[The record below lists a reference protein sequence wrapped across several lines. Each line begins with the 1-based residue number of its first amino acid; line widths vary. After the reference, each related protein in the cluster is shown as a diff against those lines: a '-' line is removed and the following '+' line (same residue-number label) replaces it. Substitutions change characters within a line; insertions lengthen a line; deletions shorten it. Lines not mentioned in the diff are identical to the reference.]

1 MKQMGMLNRLTYRI
15 VAVVLALS
23 SLPGAAQS
31 SHSPWGS
38 KVADAAQW
46 APAALPWGVK
56 IAGGATRSDWGR
68 MAVSQGIGAIVMAG
82 AVEGL
87 KHWTDAPRPDGS
99 DRHAFPSGHAAVAF
113 MGATMVERELGWRSP
128 WYTFGAYSLAS
139 AVAMERVI
147 DRRHRPVD
155 VIAGA
160 GIGILAAHI
169 GYAVGDVICGRSPFG
184 SQRGDVPGDPDNIP
198 FLALET
204 SMVIPTV
211 TVSAGPVVIKPEVA
225 LAVGLKLGVPI
236 DDRWGCSARVA
247 LRSTPIYVRNGALCT
262 YVAPLTAI
270 GIELAGSYMYPVNSR
285 VELNGELAAGYFT
298 NFRLRSDD
306 GSVRQSA
313 GAPLARLS
321 AGARYNFTDKI
332 SVGFNCGYELSRMC
346 FSVEPS
352 AAYNI
357 PEAAS
362 GSVLMPSVVL
372 NVNTRV
378 RF

>member
-1 MKQMGMLNRLTYRI
+1 MGMLNRLTYWT
-15 VAVVLALS
+15 VAVVL
-23 SLPGAAQS
+23 SLLPLHGAAQPAHS
-31 SHSPWGS
+31 SWGG
-38 KVADAAQW
+38 KVADVVQW
-46 APAALPWGVK
+46 TPAALPWGVK
-56 IAGGATRSDWGR
+56 IAGGQTRSDWGR
-68 MAVSQGIGAIVMAG
+68 MAVSQGIGAIVMVG

-87 KHWTDAPRPDGS
+87 KHWVDEPRPDGS

-139 AVAMERVI
+139 AVAVERVI

-160 GIGILAAHI
+160 GIGILATHI
-169 GYAVGDVICGRSPFG
+169 GYAVCDIISGRSPFG
-184 SQRGDVPGDPDNIP
+184 SNRGNGPGAPENIP

-211 TVSAGPVVIKPEVA
+211 TVAVGPVVVKPEVA
-225 LAVGLKLGVPI
+225 LAVGIRLGVPV

-262 YVAPLTAI
+262 YVAPLNAI
-270 GIELAGSYMYPVNSR
+270 GIELAGNYMYSVNNR
-285 VELNGELAAGYFT
+285 VELNAELAAGYFT

-306 GSVRQSA
+306 GSVHQNA
-313 GAPLARLS
+313 GVPLARLS
-321 AGARYNFTDKI
+321 AGARYNFTDRI
-332 SVGFNCGYELSRMC
+332 SVGFNCGYELSKLG
-346 FSVEPS
+346 FSVDPS

-357 PEAAS
+357 PDAAS
-362 GSVLMPSVVL
+362 GSALMPSVVL
-372 NVNTRV
+372 NLNTRV